1 MIHWTKELAVT
12 LQTKT
17 DNYTDQ
23 EKRNFHIE
31 YLKNLLSKIEQ
42 DNLIIDFS
50 LQTTI
55 EAIINDM
62 PIKINDSKLSYKS
75 QQINNITNLQTTI
88 KQQFNLVK
96 KKHFSS
102 QDLALGIGLGMCF
115 GLPIATAIGNIA
127 LGPALGLPFGLG
139 AGLLIGQR
147 LDKKA
152 AAENRVL

>member
-12 LQTKT
+12 LQSKT

-23 EKRNFHIE
+23 EKQNFHID

-42 DNLIIDFS
+42 DNLIIESS
-50 LQTTI
+50 LQSTI
-55 EAIINDM
+55 EAIIHDM
-62 PIKINDSKLSYKS
+62 PIKINDSKLNYKS
-75 QQINNITNLQTTI
+75 QQLNKITNLQTTI
-88 KQQFNLVK
+88 RQQFNLVK
-96 KKHFSS
+96 KKHFSN
-102 QDLALGIGLGMCF
+102 QYLALGIGLGMCF

-127 LGPALGLPFGLG
+127 LGPALGLPFGLC

-147 LDKKA
+147 LDNKA

>member
-23 EKRNFHIE
+23 EKRNFNID

-42 DNLIIDFS
+42 DNLIIDSS
-50 LQTTI
+50 LQTTM
-55 EAIINDM
+55 EAVINDM
-62 PIKINDSKLSYKS
+62 PIKINDSKLNYKS
-75 QQINNITNLQTTI
+75 QQLNKITNLQTTI

-96 KKHFSS
+96 KKHFSN
-102 QDLALGIGLGMCF
+102 QYLALGIALGMCF
-115 GLPIATAIGNIA
+115 GLPIATAIGNVA

-147 LDKKA
+147 LDNKA